1 MGCVR
6 VVTRLWER
14 LVLLLLVYFVDDVN
28 SNVVTGVDL
37 LLFDL
42 FLIKLFFNI
51 VLFVDELSFGRG

>member
-1 MGCVR
+1 M
-6 VVTRLWER
+6 VTRLWER

-51 VLFVDELSFGRG
+51 VLFVDELTLSRG

>member
-1 MGCVR
+1 MF
-6 VVTRLWER
+6 
-14 LVLLLLVYFVDDVN
+14 LVYFVDDVN

-51 VLFVDELSFGRG
+51 VLFVDELTLSRG